1 MSSGRVYDLS
11 RLGQRFCVAFLSAAR
26 KVTRLDDFARHPLT
40 STPVSP
46 PPPHKKVAIPKM
58 PKDEREAALQEAK
71 LLASMRHPNIVS
83 CVESFVDKNT
93 KKLCIVQVR
102 VARFPNP
109 GTLFTHTRL
118 TLFFFIIRSGAPAGT
133 RTST

>member
-1 MSSGRVYDLS
+1 MERYRRVKV
-11 RLGQRFCVAFLSAAR
+11 LGKGSFGTATL
-26 KVTRLDDFARHPLT
+26 VTRAGNPAEKYVVKEVDI
-40 STPVSP
+40 S
-46 PPPHKKVAIPKM
+46 KM